1 MASDNEGIAVE
12 LPVIERSSIMST
24 PTLNEIKEQAMRL
37 TDEDRKALADFLA
50 AHTEE
55 AAENGKQ
62 SEPRDFSRE
71 MEWIR
76 QNRQS
81 YRGQFVALNEGQ
93 LVASG
98 AKEREVWEA
107 AKDAGVSVP
116 FLAYIETTA
125 EEAFGGW

>member
-1 MASDNEGIAVE
+1 
-12 LPVIERSSIMST
+12 MST
-24 PTLNEIKEQAMRL
+24 PTLNELKQQVML
-37 TDEDRKALADFLA
+37 LNDEDRQALADFLV
-50 AHTEE
+50 AHSEG
-55 AAENGKQ
+55 AAENGKRR
-62 SEPRDFSRE
+62 EAPDFSRE

-81 YRGQFVALNEGQ
+81 YRGQFVALKEGQ

-107 AKDAGVSVP
+107 AKHAGVSVP

-125 EEAFGGW
+125 EETFGGW

>member
-1 MASDNEGIAVE
+1 
-12 LPVIERSSIMST
+12 MST
-24 PTLNEIKEQAMRL
+24 PTLNDIKQQVLRL

-50 AHTEE
+50 AHSD
-55 AAENGKQ
+55 AALENGKQ
-62 SEPRDFSRE
+62 PRDFSQE

-76 QNRQS
+76 QNRES

-93 LVASG
+93 LVAAG

-107 AKDAGVSVP
+107 AKRARVSVP

-125 EEAFGGW
+125 EETFGGW

>member
-1 MASDNEGIAVE
+1 
-12 LPVIERSSIMST
+12 MST
-24 PTLNEIKEQAMRL
+24 PTLNEIKQQVLLL

-50 AHTEE
+50 AHTEGT
-55 AAENGKQ
+55 AENGKQ
-62 SEPRDFSRE
+62 SGLCDFSRD

-107 AKDAGVSVP
+107 AKHAGVSIP
-116 FLAYIETTA
+116 FLAYIETTV
-125 EEAFGGW
+125 EETFGGW

>member
-1 MASDNEGIAVE
+1 
-12 LPVIERSSIMST
+12 MST
-24 PTLNEIKEQAMRL
+24 PTLNEIKQQVLLL
-37 TDEDRKALADFLA
+37 TDEDRKALAEFLV
-50 AHTEE
+50 AHTED
-55 AAENGKQ
+55 AAENGKRRD
-62 SEPRDFSRE
+62 PPDFSRE

-76 QNRQS
+76 QNRES

-93 LVASG
+93 LVAAG

-107 AKDAGVSVP
+107 AKHVGVSVP

>member
-1 MASDNEGIAVE
+1 
-12 LPVIERSSIMST
+12 MST
-24 PTLNEIKEQAMRL
+24 PTLNEIKQQVLLL

-50 AHTEE
+50 AHTEC

-62 SEPRDFSRE
+62 SETRDFSRE

-76 QNRQS
+76 QNRQA

-98 AKEREVWEA
+98 TKEREVWEA
-107 AKDAGVSVP
+107 AKNAEVTVP

-125 EEAFGGW
+125 EETFGGW